1 MSVKIVFK
9 HKLATRWMH
18 WVNFPVLTIMIWS
31 GMLIYWANDIYEV
44 KIGNTVLV
52 KFFPEWFYKSLHI
65 PYRLSEGMAFHFV
78 FMWLFMIN
86 GLLYVSYTIISGEW
100 RYLLPNKHVFKES
113 WQVILHDL
121 HIRKQA
127 PDQLKYNAAQRL
139 AYTMII
145 FMGLG
150 SLLTGFA
157 IYKPV
162 QIQWLTN
169 ICGGYEA
176 ARLEHFLLTVGYVL
190 FFLIHIIQVI
200 LAGWNNF
207 RAMIAGFEVIKGDSQ
222 SKKI

>member
-1 MSVKIVFK
+1 
-9 HKLATRWMH
+9 
-18 WVNFPVLTIMIWS
+18 
-31 GMLIYWANDIYEV
+31 
-44 KIGNTVLV
+44 
-52 KFFPEWFYKSLHI
+52 
-65 PYRLSEGMAFHFV
+65 
-78 FMWLFMIN
+78 
-86 GLLYVSYTIISGEW
+86 
-100 RYLLPNKHVFKES
+100 
-113 WQVILHDL
+113 
-121 HIRKQA
+121 
-127 PDQLKYNAAQRL
+127 
-139 AYTMII
+139 MII

>member
-1 MSVKIVFK
+1 
-9 HKLATRWMH
+9 MH

-100 RYLLPNKHVFKES
+100 RYLLPNKRVFKES

-145 FMGLG
+145 FMGFG

>member
-100 RYLLPNKHVFKES
+100 RYLLPNKRVFKES

-145 FMGLG
+145 FMGFG

>member
-52 KFFPEWFYKSLHI
+52 KFFPEWFYKTLHI

-86 GLLYVSYTIISGEW
+86 GFLYVSYTIISGEW
-100 RYLLPNKHVFKES
+100 RYLLPNKRVFKES

-145 FMGLG
+145 FMGFG

>member
-52 KFFPEWFYKSLHI
+52 KFFPEWFYKTLHI

-100 RYLLPNKHVFKES
+100 RYLLPNKRVFKES

-145 FMGLG
+145 FMGFG

>member
-1 MSVKIVFK
+1 
-9 HKLATRWMH
+9 MH

>member
-1 MSVKIVFK
+1 
-9 HKLATRWMH
+9 MH

-31 GMLIYWANDIYEV
+31 GMLIYWANDTYEV
-44 KIGNTVLV
+44 KIGNTLLV

>member
-52 KFFPEWFYKSLHI
+52 KFFPKSLHI

>member
-1 MSVKIVFK
+1 
-9 HKLATRWMH
+9 MH

-44 KIGNTVLV
+44 KIGNTLLV